1 MNNSIS
7 EKFKVLS
14 DDKLNEVLVNEGGI
28 YTEEEI
34 EAAHAELLW
43 REKDNLE
50 TTLNSEDVD
59 FFSGN
64 SIHLWLKQHVFKN
77 FKRSSKW
84 ESEDLKNVVRIV
96 SLIFFLVMSLLY
108 WRDFLYTLSAIST
121 YGIDIYFIHILQY
134 ILLPFAVIGL
144 FFFRRW
150 GLFLTIVILGI
161 KLIEGFSWWMTGISQ
176 YAIQQSEEESEYFY
190 DEFPENAQN
199 MIELSYLLSSGLLLL
214 FWLLIGIF
222 FIQTK
227 VLQFFRAK
235 LQLAAMAVSLSI
247 LLYYSSQVVIYL
259 FSLKH

>member
-1 MNNSIS
+1 MNNSLA
-7 EKFKVLS
+7 EN
-14 DDKLNEVLVNEGGI
+14 NEE
-28 YTEEEI
+28 
-34 EAAHAELLW
+34 
-43 REKDNLE
+43 
-50 TTLNSEDVD
+50 D
-59 FFSGN
+59 FFSGT
-64 SIHLWLKQHVFKN
+64 SIHSWLKQHVFRN
-77 FKRSSKW
+77 FKRSNKW
-84 ESEDLKNVVRIV
+84 QSEDLKNVVRLL
-96 SLIFFLVMSLLY
+96 SLIFFTVMALLH
-108 WRDFLYTLSAIST
+108 WRDFLFTLTSMKLFGLNINLVGA
-121 YGIDIYFIHILQY
+121 LQY
-134 ILLPFAVIGL
+134 FLLPFAIIGL

-176 YAIQQSEEESEYFY
+176 YTIQQSEEESEYFY

-199 MIELSYLLSSGLLLL
+199 MIELSFLLSSGLLLL